1 MPVHDLAAVV
11 CIHAGDGPL
20 LKGGV
25 ERCEEVVRNNRT
37 YGVVVVDIL
46 CDVEDEGNYAVA
58 AVLRGESVAQEI
70 GAGPGNVGE
79 GSARGSDLLVND
91 LRFGYVIIDRVAL
104 YRVCVHVQAHEAV
117 AAVDGVQV
125 EEEVAVAERF
135 EEVGF
140 GR

>member
-11 CIHAGDGPL
+11 RIHPGDGSL
-20 LKGGV
+20 LEDGIKRG
-25 ERCEEVVRNNRT
+25 EEVVRNNRT
-37 YGVVVVDIL
+37 YGVVVVDIF
-46 CDVEDEGNYAVA
+46 CDGEDEGNDAVA
-58 AVLRGESVAQEI
+58 TVLCSEGVAQEI

-79 GSARGSDLLVND
+79 GSARGSNLLVND

-117 AAVDGVQV
+117 AAVDGVQK
-125 EEEVAVAERF
+125 EEEVAVAECF

>member
-20 LKGGV
+20 LEDGV
-25 ERCEEVVRNNRT
+25 ERGEEVVRNNRT

-46 CDVEDEGNYAVA
+46 CDVEDEGDDAVA
-58 AVLRGESVAQEI
+58 TVPCGESVAQEK

-79 GSARGSDLLVND
+79 GSARGSDLLVNN
-91 LRFGYVIIDRVAL
+91 LRFGYVIEDCVAL
-104 YRVCVHVQAHEAV
+104 YRVRVHVQAHEAV

-125 EEEVAVAERF
+125 EEEVAAAECF

>member
-11 CIHAGDGPL
+11 CIHAGDGSL

-25 ERCEEVVRNNRT
+25 ERGEVVVRNNRT

-46 CDVEDEGNYAVA
+46 CDVEDEGDDAVA
-58 AVLRGESVAQEI
+58 TVPCGESVAQEM

-91 LRFGYVIIDRVAL
+91 LRFGYVIVDRVAL
-104 YRVCVHVQAHEAV
+104 NRVCVHVQAHKAV

-125 EEEVAVAERF
+125 EEEVAAAERF